1 MDVLDPSKLVLFI
14 AFVIPGFV
22 SLKAYEALGLGS
34 PRGTNQQI
42 IDAIAYSCLNYAIL
56 SVAIIS
62 VESFGLRSRSPWIYG
77 AFWFFVL
84 FVAPIGLTCAVWML
98 RHSELVLKA
107 IPHPVGKPW
116 DFVFSQ
122 RRPYWVIVRLK
133 DGSKIAGR
141 YDSDSFAS
149 SSPQPEQIYLQEAWH
164 LNHDGG
170 FDRARTDTA
179 GIILLGSEIVAIEL
193 FHLTRRESNER

>member
-1 MDVLDPSKLVLFI
+1 MDVLDPGKLVLFI

-34 PRGTNQQI
+34 PRDTNQQL

-56 SVAIIS
+56 SVAIVS
-62 VESFGLRSRSPWIYG
+62 VELSELRSTSPWTYG

-84 FVAPIGLTCAVWML
+84 FIAPIGWTCAVWKL
-98 RHSELVLKA
+98 RHSEFVLKA
-107 IPHPVGKPW
+107 IPHPVGRPW
-116 DFVFSQ
+116 DFVFAQ

-133 DGSKIAGR
+133 DGSQIAGR
-141 YDSDSFAS
+141 YDSESFAS
-149 SSPQPEQIYLQEAWH
+149 SSPQPEQIYLQETWR
-164 LNHDGG
+164 LNQDGG

-179 GIILLGSEIVAIEL
+179 GIIVLGAEIVAIEL
-193 FHLTRRESNER
+193 FHMTRREGSE